1 MRKEKTMKN
10 ILAGEKKYNEG
21 YELLSSLFEIDR
33 KTYNNEVKETLNY
46 ITSRTGDQFSCMY
59 FLYSDYSRLSSV
71 NLLIE
76 KNIEEHRLNCYI
88 AGKLRILSTGRSSM
102 LVTHPTQ
109 MFEMFMSNNPDFIT
123 FFKNN
128 IDMIMPDDY
137 DSEKNKYGYLKNDY
151 GTFFLIRVILH
162 AIRGDFE
169 EVKKRCAA
177 YLEKPLKDSYYKYG
191 ELHYEFLSALA
202 DKNIDGMKKAIDGM
216 MEQKVA
222 RKFSNDNNPNY
233 EFYLHVYVIIYA
245 KIALYHGIDLEID
258 HEVTPKELI
267 DNTPLE
273 SYEDPYDFMKDFD
286 LATVTPKEWKEW
298 KNSWNLN
305 F

>member
-10 ILAGEKKYNEG
+10 ILAGEKKYEKGISLISSFLGKEENFDKD
-21 YELLSSLFEIDR
+21 EL
-33 KTYNNEVKETLNY
+33 KY
-46 ITSRTGDQFSCMY
+46 IENKKGDQFACMWT
-59 FLYSDYSRLSSV
+59 LSNYYNKFSSI

-76 KNIEEHRLNCYI
+76 KNIKKHRLNCHI
-88 AGKLRILSTGRSSM
+88 GVKLLILGCSRSNRLFTQAS
-102 LVTHPTQ
+102 Q

-128 IDMIMPDDY
+128 IDMIMPNDY

-169 EVKKRCAA
+169 EVKKRCGA

-191 ELHYEFLSALA
+191 ELHYEFLGALA
-202 DKNIDGMKKAIDGM
+202 DKDIDGMKKAINGM

-258 HEVTPKELI
+258 HEVAPKELI
-267 DNTPLE
+267 DITPLE
-273 SYEDPYDFMKDFD
+273 KYKDPYDFMKDFD

>member
-1 MRKEKTMKN
+1 MSVVASKNKYEKGINLISSFLRKEEDFDKDELKYIEN
-10 ILAGEKKYNEG
+10 KK
-21 YELLSSLFEIDR
+21 R
-33 KTYNNEVKETLNY
+33 
-46 ITSRTGDQFSCMY
+46 DQFACMWT
-59 FLYSDYSRLSSV
+59 LSNDYNKFSSIDLV
-71 NLLIE
+71 IE
-76 KNIEEHRLNCYI
+76 KNIKKHRLNCHI
-88 AGKLRILSTGRSSM
+88 GGKLLILGCSRSNRLFTQAS
-102 LVTHPTQ
+102 Q
-109 MFEMFMSNNPDFIT
+109 MFEMLMSNNPDFIT

-137 DSEKNKYGYLKNDY
+137 DSKKNKYGYLKNDY

-169 EVKKRCAA
+169 EVKKRCTA

-202 DKNIDGMKKAIDGM
+202 DKNIDEMKKAMDGM

-245 KIALYHGIDLEID
+245 KIALYHGIDLKID
-258 HEVTPKELI
+258 NEVAPRELI
-267 DNTPLE
+267 DITPLE
-273 SYEDPYDFMKDFD
+273 KYEDPYDFMKDFD

-298 KNSWNLN
+298 ENSWNLN
-305 F
+305 L

>member
-1 MRKEKTMKN
+1 MKN
-10 ILAGEKKYNEG
+10 ILAGEKKYEKG
-21 YELLSSLFEIDR
+21 ISLISSFLRKEEDFDKDEL
-33 KTYNNEVKETLNY
+33 KY
-46 ITSRTGDQFSCMY
+46 IENKKGDQFACM
-59 FLYSDYSRLSSV
+59 STLSNYYNKFSSI

-76 KNIEEHRLNCYI
+76 KNIKEHRLNCYI
-88 AGKLRILSTGRSSM
+88 GGKLQILGCDRGSRLFTQAS
-102 LVTHPTQ
+102 Q

-137 DSEKNKYGYLKNDY
+137 DSKKNKYGYLKNDY
-151 GTFFLIRVILH
+151 GSFFLIRVILH

-177 YLEKPLKDSYYKYG
+177 YLKNPLKDSYYKYG
-191 ELHYEFLSALA
+191 ELHYKFLGALA
-202 DKNIDGMKKAIDGM
+202 DKDIDGMKKAINGM

-258 HEVTPKELI
+258 HEVAPKELI
-267 DNTPLE
+267 EITPLE
-273 SYEDPYDFMKDFD
+273 KYEDPYDFMKDFD

>member
-1 MRKEKTMKN
+1 MKN
-10 ILAGEKKYNEG
+10 ILAGEKKYEKG
-21 YELLSSLFEIDR
+21 YIKVSHEYLD
-33 KTYNNEVKETLNY
+33 KEAEKRRLEY
-46 ITSRTGDQFSCMY
+46 ISNKKGDQFGCMWT
-59 FLYSDYSRLSSV
+59 LSSDYCGISSK

-76 KNIEEHRLNCYI
+76 KNIKKHRLNCYI
-88 AGKLRILSTGRSSM
+88 GGKLLILGCSRSNRLFTQAS
-102 LVTHPTQ
+102 Q

-191 ELHYEFLSALA
+191 ELHYEFLGALV
-202 DKNIDGMKKAIDGM
+202 DKDIDGMKKAINGM

-258 HEVTPKELI
+258 NEVAPKELI

-273 SYEDPYDFMKDFD
+273 SYENPYDFMKDFD

>member
-1 MRKEKTMKN
+1 MSIVASENKYKKGIERVKIVEMTKKEIEENLEFIENKKGN
-10 ILAGEKKYNEG
+10 ILAGIRFFAMDYFM
-21 YELLSSLFEIDR
+21 LSS
-33 KTYNNEVKETLNY
+33 K
-46 ITSRTGDQFSCMY
+46 
-59 FLYSDYSRLSSV
+59 

-76 KNIEEHRLNCYI
+76 KNIKEHRLNCYI
-88 AGKLRILSTGRSSM
+88 GGKLQILGCDRDSRLFTQTS
-102 LVTHPTQ
+102 Q

-128 IDMIMPDDY
+128 IEMIMPNDY

-151 GTFFLIRVILH
+151 GLFFLIRVILH

-169 EVKKRCAA
+169 EVKKRCGA

-191 ELHYEFLSALA
+191 ELHYEFLKALA
-202 DKNIDGMKKAIDGM
+202 EKNIDGMKKAIDGM

-258 HEVTPKELI
+258 NEVAPKELI
-267 DNTPLE
+267 DITSLE
-273 SYEDPYDFMKDFD
+273 KYEDPYDFMKDFD

>member
-1 MRKEKTMKN
+1 MKN

-21 YELLSSLFEIDR
+21 YELLLSLFEIDR

-88 AGKLRILSTGRSSM
+88 AGKLRILSTSRSSM

-109 MFEMFMSNNPDFIT
+109 MFEIFMSNNPDFIT

-151 GTFFLIRVILH
+151 GIFFLIRVILH

-191 ELHYEFLSALA
+191 ELHYEFLGDLA
-202 DKNIDGMKKAIDGM
+202 DKNIDGMKKAINGM

-258 HEVTPKELI
+258 HEVAPKELI
-267 DNTPLE
+267 DITPLE
-273 SYEDPYDFMKDFD
+273 KYEDPYDFMKDFD

>member
-1 MRKEKTMKN
+1 MRKERIMKN
-10 ILAGEKKYNEG
+10 ILAGEKKYEKGISLISSFLGKEENFDKD
-21 YELLSSLFEIDR
+21 EL
-33 KTYNNEVKETLNY
+33 KY
-46 ITSRTGDQFSCMY
+46 IENKKGDQFACMWT
-59 FLYSDYSRLSSV
+59 LSNYYNKFSSI

-76 KNIEEHRLNCYI
+76 KNIKKHRLNCHI
-88 AGKLRILSTGRSSM
+88 GVKLLILGCSRSNRLFTQAS
-102 LVTHPTQ
+102 Q

-137 DSEKNKYGYLKNDY
+137 DSKKNKYGYLKNDY

-169 EVKKRCAA
+169 EVKKRCSA

-202 DKNIDGMKKAIDGM
+202 DKDIDGMKKAIDGM
-216 MEQKVA
+216 MEQKVE

-245 KIALYHGIDLEID
+245 KITLYNGIDLEID
-258 HEVTPKELI
+258 NEVAPKELI
-267 DNTPLE
+267 DITPLE
-273 SYEDPYDFMKDFD
+273 KYEDPYDFMKDFD

>member
-1 MRKEKTMKN
+1 MSVVASKNKYEKGINLISSFLRKEEDFDKDELKYIEN
-10 ILAGEKKYNEG
+10 KK
-21 YELLSSLFEIDR
+21 
-33 KTYNNEVKETLNY
+33 
-46 ITSRTGDQFSCMY
+46 GDQFACMWT
-59 FLYSDYSRLSSV
+59 LSNDYNKFSSIDLV
-71 NLLIE
+71 IE
-76 KNIEEHRLNCYI
+76 KNIKKHKLNCHI
-88 AGKLRILSTGRSSM
+88 GGKLLILGCSRSNRLFTQAS
-102 LVTHPTQ
+102 Q

-191 ELHYEFLSALA
+191 ELHYEFLGALA
-202 DKNIDGMKKAIDGM
+202 DKDIDGMKKAIDGM

-258 HEVTPKELI
+258 HEVAPKELI

>member
-1 MRKEKTMKN
+1 MSIVASENKYKKGIERVKIVEMTKKEIEENLEFIENKKGN
-10 ILAGEKKYNEG
+10 ILAGIGFFAMDYFM
-21 YELLSSLFEIDR
+21 LSS
-33 KTYNNEVKETLNY
+33 K
-46 ITSRTGDQFSCMY
+46 
-59 FLYSDYSRLSSV
+59 

-76 KNIEEHRLNCYI
+76 KNIKEHRLNCYI
-88 AGKLRILSTGRSSM
+88 GGKLQILGCDRDSRLFTQTS
-102 LVTHPTQ
+102 Q

-151 GTFFLIRVILH
+151 GSFFLIRVILH

-191 ELHYEFLSALA
+191 ELHYEFLLALSE
-202 DKNIDGMKKAIDGM
+202 KNIDRMRETIDKM

-222 RKFSNDNNPNY
+222 RKFSRDASPYY
-233 EFYLHVYVIIYA
+233 EFYLYVYVIMYA

-258 HEVTPKELI
+258 YEVAPKELI
-267 DNTPLE
+267 DITPLE
-273 SYEDPYDFMKDFD
+273 KYEDPYDFMKDFD

>member
-1 MRKEKTMKN
+1 MKN
-10 ILAGEKKYNEG
+10 ILAGEKKYEKG
-21 YELLSSLFEIDR
+21 ISLISSFLRKEEDFDKDEL
-33 KTYNNEVKETLNY
+33 KY
-46 ITSRTGDQFSCMY
+46 IENKKGDQFACMWT
-59 FLYSDYSRLSSV
+59 LSNYYNKFSSIDLV
-71 NLLIE
+71 IE
-76 KNIEEHRLNCYI
+76 KNIKKHRLNCHI
-88 AGKLRILSTGRSSM
+88 GGKLLILGCSRSNRLFTQAS
-102 LVTHPTQ
+102 Q

-137 DSEKNKYGYLKNDY
+137 DSKKNKYGYLKNDY

-191 ELHYEFLSALA
+191 ELHYEFLKALA
-202 DKNIDGMKKAIDGM
+202 DKDIDGMKKAINGM

-258 HEVTPKELI
+258 NEVAPKELI
-267 DNTPLE
+267 DITPLE
-273 SYEDPYDFMKDFD
+273 KYKDPYDFMKDFD

>member
-10 ILAGEKKYNEG
+10 ILAGEKKYEKG
-21 YELLSSLFEIDR
+21 YIKVSHEYLD
-33 KTYNNEVKETLNY
+33 KEAEKRRLEY
-46 ITSRTGDQFSCMY
+46 ISNKKGDQFGCMWT
-59 FLYSDYSRLSSV
+59 LSSDYCGISSK

-76 KNIEEHRLNCYI
+76 KNIEKHRLNCYI
-88 AGKLRILSTGRSSM
+88 GGKLRILSTSRSSM

-128 IDMIMPDDY
+128 MDMIMPDDY

-151 GTFFLIRVILH
+151 GTFFLVRVVLH

-169 EVKKRCAA
+169 EVKKRCDA
-177 YLEKPLKDSYYKYG
+177 YLKNPLKDSYYKYG

-202 DKNIDGMKKAIDGM
+202 DKDIDGMKKAINGM

-258 HEVTPKELI
+258 HEVAPKELI
-267 DNTPLE
+267 DITPLE
-273 SYEDPYDFMKDFD
+273 KYKDPYDFMKDFD

>member
-1 MRKEKTMKN
+1 MKN
-10 ILAGEKKYNEG
+10 ILAGEKKYEKGISLISSFLRKEENFDKD
-21 YELLSSLFEIDR
+21 ELE
-33 KTYNNEVKETLNY
+33 Y
-46 ITSRTGDQFSCMY
+46 IENKKGDQFACMWT
-59 FLYSDYSRLSSV
+59 LSNYYNKFSSIDLV
-71 NLLIE
+71 IE
-76 KNIEEHRLNCYI
+76 KNIKKHRLNCHI
-88 AGKLRILSTGRSSM
+88 GGKLLILGCSRSNRLFTQAS
-102 LVTHPTQ
+102 Q

-151 GTFFLIRVILH
+151 GSFFLIRVILH

-169 EVKKRCAA
+169 EVKKRCGA

-202 DKNIDGMKKAIDGM
+202 DKDIDGMKKAINGM

-258 HEVTPKELI
+258 HEVAPKELI

-298 KNSWNLN
+298 KNSWNIY
-305 F
+305 

>member
-1 MRKEKTMKN
+1 MKK
-10 ILAGEKKYNEG
+10 ILAGEKKYEKGINLISSFLRKEEDFDKD
-21 YELLSSLFEIDR
+21 EL
-33 KTYNNEVKETLNY
+33 KY
-46 ITSRTGDQFSCMY
+46 IENKKGDQFACMWT
-59 FLYSDYSRLSSV
+59 LSNDYNKFSSIDLV
-71 NLLIE
+71 IE
-76 KNIEEHRLNCYI
+76 KNIKKHRLNCHI
-88 AGKLRILSTGRSSM
+88 GVKLLILGCSRSNRLFTQAS
-102 LVTHPTQ
+102 Q

-137 DSEKNKYGYLKNDY
+137 DSKKSKYGYLKNDY

-169 EVKKRCAA
+169 EVKKRCTA

-202 DKNIDGMKKAIDGM
+202 DKDIDGMKKAIDGM

-258 HEVTPKELI
+258 HEVAPKELI

>member
-1 MRKEKTMKN
+1 MKN

-102 LVTHPTQ
+102 LVTSPTQ

-137 DSEKNKYGYLKNDY
+137 DSKKNKYGYLKNDY

-169 EVKKRCAA
+169 EVKKRCTA

-202 DKNIDGMKKAIDGM
+202 DKDIDGMKKAIDGM

-245 KIALYHGIDLEID
+245 KIALYHGINLEID
-258 HEVTPKELI
+258 HEVAPKELI
-267 DNTPLE
+267 DITPLE
-273 SYEDPYDFMKDFD
+273 KYEDPYDFMKDFD

>member
-1 MRKEKTMKN
+1 MKN
-10 ILAGEKKYNEG
+10 VLAGEKKYEKG
-21 YELLSSLFEIDR
+21 ISLISSFLRKEEDFDKDEL
-33 KTYNNEVKETLNY
+33 KY
-46 ITSRTGDQFSCMY
+46 IENKKGDQFACMWT
-59 FLYSDYSRLSSV
+59 LSNYYNKFSSIDLV
-71 NLLIE
+71 IE
-76 KNIEEHRLNCYI
+76 KNIKKHRLNCHI
-88 AGKLRILSTGRSSM
+88 GGKLLILGCSRSNRLFTQAS
-102 LVTHPTQ
+102 Q

-137 DSEKNKYGYLKNDY
+137 DSKKNKYGYLKNDY

-162 AIRGDFE
+162 TIRGDFE
-169 EVKKRCAA
+169 EVKKRCTA

-202 DKNIDGMKKAIDGM
+202 DKDIDGMKKAIDGM

-258 HEVTPKELI
+258 NEMAPKELI
-267 DNTPLE
+267 DITPLE
-273 SYEDPYDFMKDFD
+273 KYEDPYDFMKDFD

>member
-1 MRKEKTMKN
+1 MSVVASKNKYEKGINLISSFLRKEEDFDKDELKYIEN
-10 ILAGEKKYNEG
+10 KK
-21 YELLSSLFEIDR
+21 
-33 KTYNNEVKETLNY
+33 
-46 ITSRTGDQFSCMY
+46 GDQFACMWT
-59 FLYSDYSRLSSV
+59 LSNDYNKFSSIDLV
-71 NLLIE
+71 IE
-76 KNIEEHRLNCYI
+76 KNIKKHKLNCHI
-88 AGKLRILSTGRSSM
+88 GGKLLILGCSRSNRLFTQAS
-102 LVTHPTQ
+102 Q

-137 DSEKNKYGYLKNDY
+137 DSKKNKYGYLKNDY

-177 YLEKPLKDSYYKYG
+177 YLKNPLKDSYYKYG
-191 ELHYEFLSALA
+191 ELHYEFLGALA
-202 DKNIDGMKKAIDGM
+202 DKDIDGMKKAINGM

-258 HEVTPKELI
+258 HEVAPKELI

>member
-1 MRKEKTMKN
+1 MSVVASKNKYEKGINLISSFLRKEEDFDKDELKYIEN
-10 ILAGEKKYNEG
+10 KK
-21 YELLSSLFEIDR
+21 
-33 KTYNNEVKETLNY
+33 
-46 ITSRTGDQFSCMY
+46 GDQFACMWT
-59 FLYSDYSRLSSV
+59 LSNDYNKFSSIDLV
-71 NLLIE
+71 IE
-76 KNIEEHRLNCYI
+76 KNIKKHRLNCHI
-88 AGKLRILSTGRSSM
+88 GGKLLILGCSRSNRLFTQAS
-102 LVTHPTQ
+102 Q
-109 MFEMFMSNNPDFIT
+109 MFEMLMSNNPDFII

-128 IDMIMPDDY
+128 IDTIMPDDY
-137 DSEKNKYGYLKNDY
+137 DSKKNKYGYLKNDY

-202 DKNIDGMKKAIDGM
+202 DKDIDGMKKAINGM

-258 HEVTPKELI
+258 NEVAPKELI

-305 F
+305 L

>member
-1 MRKEKTMKN
+1 MSVVASKNKYEKGINLISSFLRKEEDFDKDELKYIEN
-10 ILAGEKKYNEG
+10 KK
-21 YELLSSLFEIDR
+21 
-33 KTYNNEVKETLNY
+33 
-46 ITSRTGDQFSCMY
+46 GDQFACMWT
-59 FLYSDYSRLSSV
+59 LSNDYNKFSSIDLV
-71 NLLIE
+71 IE
-76 KNIEEHRLNCYI
+76 KNIKKHRLNCHI
-88 AGKLRILSTGRSSM
+88 GGKLLILGCSRSNRLFTQAS
-102 LVTHPTQ
+102 Q
-109 MFEMFMSNNPDFIT
+109 MFEMLMSNNPDFII

-128 IDMIMPDDY
+128 IDTIMPDDY
-137 DSEKNKYGYLKNDY
+137 DSKKNKYGYLKNDY

-169 EVKKRCAA
+169 EVKKRCTA

-202 DKNIDGMKKAIDGM
+202 DKNIDEMKKAMDGM

-245 KIALYHGIDLEID
+245 KIALYHGIDLKID
-258 HEVTPKELI
+258 NEVAPRELI
-267 DNTPLE
+267 DITPLE
-273 SYEDPYDFMKDFD
+273 KYEDPYDFMKDFD

-305 F
+305 L

>member
-1 MRKEKTMKN
+1 MSVVASKNKYEKGINLISSFLRKEEDFDKDELKYIEN
-10 ILAGEKKYNEG
+10 KK
-21 YELLSSLFEIDR
+21 
-33 KTYNNEVKETLNY
+33 
-46 ITSRTGDQFSCMY
+46 GDQFACMWT
-59 FLYSDYSRLSSV
+59 LSNDYNKFSSIDLV
-71 NLLIE
+71 IE
-76 KNIEEHRLNCYI
+76 KNIKKHRLNCHI
-88 AGKLRILSTGRSSM
+88 GGKLLILGCSRSNRLFTQAS
-102 LVTHPTQ
+102 Q
-109 MFEMFMSNNPDFIT
+109 MFEMLMSNNTDFIT

-169 EVKKRCAA
+169 EVKKRCTA

-202 DKNIDGMKKAIDGM
+202 DKNIDEMKKAMDGM

-245 KIALYHGIDLEID
+245 KIALYHGIDLKID
-258 HEVTPKELI
+258 NEVAPRELI
-267 DNTPLE
+267 DITPLE
-273 SYEDPYDFMKDFD
+273 KYEDPYDFMKDFD

-305 F
+305 L

>member
-1 MRKEKTMKN
+1 MSVVASKNKYEKGISLISSFLEKEENFDKDKLEYIEN
-10 ILAGEKKYNEG
+10 KK
-21 YELLSSLFEIDR
+21 
-33 KTYNNEVKETLNY
+33 
-46 ITSRTGDQFSCMY
+46 GDQFACMWT
-59 FLYSDYSRLSSV
+59 LSNDYNKFSSIDLV
-71 NLLIE
+71 IE
-76 KNIEEHRLNCYI
+76 KNIKKHRLNCYI
-88 AGKLRILSTGRSSM
+88 GGKLLILGCSRSNKLFTQAS
-102 LVTHPTQ
+102 Q
-109 MFEMFMSNNPDFIT
+109 MFEMLMSNNPDFIT

-137 DSEKNKYGYLKNDY
+137 DSKKNKYGYLKNDY

-169 EVKKRCAA
+169 EAKKRCTA

-202 DKNIDGMKKAIDGM
+202 DKNIDEMKKAMDGM

-245 KIALYHGIDLEID
+245 KIALYHGIDLKID
-258 HEVTPKELI
+258 NEVAPRELI
-267 DNTPLE
+267 DITPLE
-273 SYEDPYDFMKDFD
+273 KYEDPYDFMKDFD

-305 F
+305 L

>member
-1 MRKEKTMKN
+1 MSIVASENKYKKGIERVKIVEMTKKEIEENLEFIENKKGN
-10 ILAGEKKYNEG
+10 ILAGIRFFAMDYFM
-21 YELLSSLFEIDR
+21 LSS
-33 KTYNNEVKETLNY
+33 K
-46 ITSRTGDQFSCMY
+46 
-59 FLYSDYSRLSSV
+59 

-76 KNIEEHRLNCYI
+76 KNIVEHRKNCFI
-88 AGKLRILSTGRSSM
+88 GGKLKILGNDIKSRLFSQVSR
-102 LVTHPTQ
+102 

-128 IDMIMPDDY
+128 MDMIMPDDY

-151 GTFFLIRVILH
+151 GSFFLIRVILH

-169 EVKKRCAA
+169 EVKKRCGA

-202 DKNIDGMKKAIDGM
+202 DKDIDGMKKAIDGM

-222 RKFSNDNNPNY
+222 RKFSNDCNPDY
-233 EFYLHVYVIIYA
+233 EFYLHIYVIIYA
-245 KIALYHGIDLEID
+245 KIALYHGINLEID
-258 HEVTPKELI
+258 HEVAPKELI
-267 DNTPLE
+267 DITPLE
-273 SYEDPYDFMKDFD
+273 KYEDPYDFMKDFD

>member
-1 MRKEKTMKN
+1 MKN
-10 ILAGEKKYNEG
+10 ILAGEKKYEKG
-21 YELLSSLFEIDR
+21 ISLISSFLRKEEDFDKDEL
-33 KTYNNEVKETLNY
+33 KY
-46 ITSRTGDQFSCMY
+46 IENKKGDQFACMWT
-59 FLYSDYSRLSSV
+59 LSNYYNKFSSIDLV
-71 NLLIE
+71 IE
-76 KNIEEHRLNCYI
+76 KNIKKHRLNCHI
-88 AGKLRILSTGRSSM
+88 GGKLLILGCSRSNRLFTQTS
-102 LVTHPTQ
+102 Q

-151 GTFFLIRVILH
+151 GLFFLIRVVLH

-169 EVKKRCAA
+169 EVKKRCDA
-177 YLEKPLKDSYYKYG
+177 YLKNPLKDSYYKYG
-191 ELHYEFLSALA
+191 ELHYEFLGALA
-202 DKNIDGMKKAIDGM
+202 DKDIDGMKKAINGM

-222 RKFSNDNNPNY
+222 RKFSNDCNPDY

-245 KIALYHGIDLEID
+245 KIALYHGINLEID
-258 HEVTPKELI
+258 HEVAPKELI
-267 DNTPLE
+267 DITPLE
-273 SYEDPYDFMKDFD
+273 KYEDPYDFMKDFD

>member
-1 MRKEKTMKN
+1 MKN
-10 ILAGEKKYNEG
+10 ILAGEKKYEKG
-21 YELLSSLFEIDR
+21 YIKVSYEYLD
-33 KTYNNEVKETLNY
+33 KEAEKRRLEY
-46 ITSRTGDQFSCMY
+46 ISNKKGDQFGCMWT
-59 FLYSDYSRLSSV
+59 LSSDYCGISSK

-76 KNIEEHRLNCYI
+76 KNIKKHRLNCYI
-88 AGKLRILSTGRSSM
+88 GGKLRILSTSRSSM

-169 EVKKRCAA
+169 EVKERCAA
-177 YLEKPLKDSYYKYG
+177 YLKNPLKDSYYKYG

-202 DKNIDGMKKAIDGM
+202 DKDIDGMKKAINGM

-258 HEVTPKELI
+258 HEVAPKELI
-267 DNTPLE
+267 DITPLE
-273 SYEDPYDFMKDFD
+273 KYEEPYDFMKDFN

>member
-1 MRKEKTMKN
+1 MSVVASKNKYEKGINLISSFLRKEEDFDKDELKYIEN
-10 ILAGEKKYNEG
+10 KK
-21 YELLSSLFEIDR
+21 
-33 KTYNNEVKETLNY
+33 
-46 ITSRTGDQFSCMY
+46 GDQFSCMWT
-59 FLYSDYSRLSSV
+59 LSNDYNKFSSIDLV
-71 NLLIE
+71 IE
-76 KNIEEHRLNCYI
+76 KNIKKHRLNCHI
-88 AGKLRILSTGRSSM
+88 GGKLLILGCSRSNRLFTQAS
-102 LVTHPTQ
+102 Q

-137 DSEKNKYGYLKNDY
+137 DSKKNKYGYLKNDY

-169 EVKKRCAA
+169 EVKKRCDA
-177 YLEKPLKDSYYKYG
+177 YLENPLKDSYYKYG

-202 DKNIDGMKKAIDGM
+202 DKDIDGMKKAINGM

-222 RKFSNDNNPNY
+222 RKFSNDCNPDY

-258 HEVTPKELI
+258 HEVAPKELI
-267 DNTPLE
+267 DITPLE
-273 SYEDPYDFMKDFD
+273 KYEDPYDFMKDFD

>member
-1 MRKEKTMKN
+1 MKN

-21 YELLSSLFEIDR
+21 YELLLSLFEIDR
-33 KTYNNEVKETLNY
+33 KTYNNEVKETSNY

-88 AGKLRILSTGRSSM
+88 AGKLRILSTSRSSM

-109 MFEMFMSNNPDFIT
+109 MFEMLMSNNPDFIT

-137 DSEKNKYGYLKNDY
+137 DSKKNKYGYLKNDY

-169 EVKKRCAA
+169 EVKKRCTT
-177 YLEKPLKDSYYKYG
+177 YLEEPLKDSYYKYG

-202 DKNIDGMKKAIDGM
+202 DKDIDGMKKAIDGM

-258 HEVTPKELI
+258 HEVAPKELI

-305 F
+305 L

>member
-1 MRKEKTMKN
+1 MSVVASKNKYEKGINLISSFLRKEEDFDKDELKYIEN
-10 ILAGEKKYNEG
+10 KK
-21 YELLSSLFEIDR
+21 
-33 KTYNNEVKETLNY
+33 
-46 ITSRTGDQFSCMY
+46 GDQFACMWI
-59 FLYSDYSRLSSV
+59 LSNDYNKFSSIDLV
-71 NLLIE
+71 IE
-76 KNIEEHRLNCYI
+76 KNIKKHRLNCYI
-88 AGKLRILSTGRSSM
+88 GGKLLILGCSRSNRLFTQAS
-102 LVTHPTQ
+102 Q
-109 MFEMFMSNNPDFIT
+109 MFEMLMSNNTDFIT

-137 DSEKNKYGYLKNDY
+137 DSKKNKYGYLKNDY

-191 ELHYEFLSALA
+191 ELHYEFLGALA

-245 KIALYHGIDLEID
+245 KIALYHGIDLKID
-258 HEVTPKELI
+258 NEVAPRELI
-267 DNTPLE
+267 DITPLE
-273 SYEDPYDFMKDFD
+273 KYEDPYDFMKDFD

-305 F
+305 L

>member
-1 MRKEKTMKN
+1 MKN
-10 ILAGEKKYNEG
+10 ILAGEKKYEKG
-21 YELLSSLFEIDR
+21 ISLISSFLE
-33 KTYNNEVKETLNY
+33 KEENFDKDKLEY
-46 ITSRTGDQFSCMY
+46 IENKKGDQFACMWT
-59 FLYSDYSRLSSV
+59 LSNYYNKFSSIDLV
-71 NLLIE
+71 IE
-76 KNIEEHRLNCYI
+76 KNIKKHRLNCHI
-88 AGKLRILSTGRSSM
+88 GGKLLILGCSRSNRLFTQAS
-102 LVTHPTQ
+102 Q

-151 GTFFLIRVILH
+151 GSFFLIRVILH

-169 EVKKRCAA
+169 EVKKRCGA

-202 DKNIDGMKKAIDGM
+202 DKDIDRMKKAINGM

-222 RKFSNDNNPNY
+222 RKFSNDCNPDY

-258 HEVTPKELI
+258 HEVAPKELI
-267 DNTPLE
+267 DITPLE
-273 SYEDPYDFMKDFD
+273 KYEDPYDFMKDFD
-286 LATVTPKEWKEW
+286 LATVTPREWKEW

>member
-1 MRKEKTMKN
+1 MKN
-10 ILAGEKKYNEG
+10 VLAGEKKYEKG
-21 YELLSSLFEIDR
+21 ISLISSFLRKEEDFDKDEL
-33 KTYNNEVKETLNY
+33 KY
-46 ITSRTGDQFSCMY
+46 IENKKGDQFACMWT
-59 FLYSDYSRLSSV
+59 LSNYYNKFSSIDLV
-71 NLLIE
+71 IE
-76 KNIEEHRLNCYI
+76 KNIKKHRLNCHI
-88 AGKLRILSTGRSSM
+88 GGKLLILGCSRSNRLFTQAS
-102 LVTHPTQ
+102 Q

-169 EVKKRCAA
+169 EVKKRCTA

-202 DKNIDGMKKAIDGM
+202 DKDIDGMKKAIYGM

-222 RKFSNDNNPNY
+222 RKFSNDCNPDY
-233 EFYLHVYVIIYA
+233 EFYLHVYVIIYT
-245 KIALYHGIDLEID
+245 KIALYHGINLEID
-258 HEVTPKELI
+258 HEVAPKELI
-267 DNTPLE
+267 DITPLE
-273 SYEDPYDFMKDFD
+273 KYEDPYDFMKDFD

>member
-1 MRKEKTMKN
+1 MKN
-10 ILAGEKKYNEG
+10 ILAGEKKYEKGISLISSFLGKEENFDKD
-21 YELLSSLFEIDR
+21 ELE
-33 KTYNNEVKETLNY
+33 Y
-46 ITSRTGDQFSCMY
+46 IENKKGNQFACMY

-102 LVTHPTQ
+102 LVTHPTR

-151 GTFFLIRVILH
+151 GTFFLIRVVLH

-169 EVKKRCAA
+169 EVKKRCSA

-222 RKFSNDNNPNY
+222 RKFSNDCNPDY

-245 KIALYHGIDLEID
+245 KIALYHEIELEID
-258 HEVTPKELI
+258 NEVAPKELI

>member
-1 MRKEKTMKN
+1 MKN
-10 ILAGEKKYNEG
+10 ILAGEKKYEKG
-21 YELLSSLFEIDR
+21 ISLISSFLRKEEDFDKDEL
-33 KTYNNEVKETLNY
+33 KY
-46 ITSRTGDQFSCMY
+46 IENKKGDQFACMWT
-59 FLYSDYSRLSSV
+59 LSNYYNKFSSI

-76 KNIEEHRLNCYI
+76 KNIKEHRLNCYI
-88 AGKLRILSTGRSSM
+88 GGKLQILGCDRDSRLFTQTS
-102 LVTHPTQ
+102 Q
-109 MFEMFMSNNPDFIT
+109 MFEMLMSNNPDFIT

-128 IDMIMPDDY
+128 MDMIMPDDY

-151 GTFFLIRVILH
+151 GSFFLIRVILH

-169 EVKKRCAA
+169 EVKKRCGA

-202 DKNIDGMKKAIDGM
+202 DKDIDGMKKAINGM

>member
-1 MRKEKTMKN
+1 MKN
-10 ILAGEKKYNEG
+10 ILAGEKKYEKGISLISSFLGKEENFDKD
-21 YELLSSLFEIDR
+21 EL
-33 KTYNNEVKETLNY
+33 KY
-46 ITSRTGDQFSCMY
+46 IENKKGDQFACMWT
-59 FLYSDYSRLSSV
+59 LSNYYNKFSSI

-76 KNIEEHRLNCYI
+76 KNIKKHRLNCHI
-88 AGKLRILSTGRSSM
+88 GVKLLILGCSRSNRLFTQAS
-102 LVTHPTQ
+102 Q

-137 DSEKNKYGYLKNDY
+137 DSKKNKYGYLKNDY

-169 EVKKRCAA
+169 EVKKRCSA

-202 DKNIDGMKKAIDGM
+202 DKDIDGMKKAIDGM
-216 MEQKVA
+216 MEQKVE

-245 KIALYHGIDLEID
+245 KITLYNGIDLEID
-258 HEVTPKELI
+258 NEVAPKELI
-267 DNTPLE
+267 DITPLE
-273 SYEDPYDFMKDFD
+273 KYEDPYDFMKDFD

>member
-1 MRKEKTMKN
+1 MKN
-10 ILAGEKKYNEG
+10 ILAGEKKYEKG
-21 YELLSSLFEIDR
+21 YIKVSHEYLD
-33 KTYNNEVKETLNY
+33 KEAEKRRLEY
-46 ITSRTGDQFSCMY
+46 ISNKKGDQFGCMWT
-59 FLYSDYSRLSSV
+59 LSSDYCGISSK

-76 KNIEEHRLNCYI
+76 KNIKKHRLNCYI
-88 AGKLRILSTGRSSM
+88 AGKLRILSTSRSSM

-169 EVKKRCAA
+169 EVKKRCAT
-177 YLEKPLKDSYYKYG
+177 YLKNPLKDSYYKYG

-202 DKNIDGMKKAIDGM
+202 DKNIDGMKKAINGM

-258 HEVTPKELI
+258 HEVAPKELI

-273 SYEDPYDFMKDFD
+273 SYEDPYDFMKEFD

>member
-1 MRKEKTMKN
+1 MKN
-10 ILAGEKKYNEG
+10 ILVGEKKYEKGISLISSFLGKEENFDKD
-21 YELLSSLFEIDR
+21 ELE
-33 KTYNNEVKETLNY
+33 Y
-46 ITSRTGDQFSCMY
+46 IENKKGNQFSCMY

-109 MFEMFMSNNPDFIT
+109 IFEMFMSNNLDFIT

-128 IDMIMPDDY
+128 IEMIMPDDY

-151 GTFFLIRVILH
+151 GSFFLIRVILH

-169 EVKKRCAA
+169 EVKKRCGA

-202 DKNIDGMKKAIDGM
+202 DKDIDGMKKAIDGM

-222 RKFSNDNNPNY
+222 RKFSNDCNPDY

-258 HEVTPKELI
+258 HEVAPKELI

>member
-1 MRKEKTMKN
+1 MKN
-10 ILAGEKKYNEG
+10 ILAGEKKYEKGISLISSFLGKEENFDKD
-21 YELLSSLFEIDR
+21 EL
-33 KTYNNEVKETLNY
+33 KY
-46 ITSRTGDQFSCMY
+46 IENKKGDQFACMWT
-59 FLYSDYSRLSSV
+59 LSNYYNKFSSI

-76 KNIEEHRLNCYI
+76 KNIKKHRLNCHI
-88 AGKLRILSTGRSSM
+88 GGKLLILGCSRSNRLFTQAS
-102 LVTHPTQ
+102 Q

-137 DSEKNKYGYLKNDY
+137 DSKKNKYGYLKNDY

-169 EVKKRCAA
+169 EVKKRCDA
-177 YLEKPLKDSYYKYG
+177 YLKNPLKDSYYKYG
-191 ELHYEFLSALA
+191 ELHYEFLKALA
-202 DKNIDGMKKAIDGM
+202 EKNIDGMKKAIDGM

-245 KIALYHGIDLEID
+245 KIALYYGIDLEID
-258 HEVTPKELI
+258 HEVAPKELI

-273 SYEDPYDFMKDFD
+273 SYEEPYDFMKDFD

>member
-1 MRKEKTMKN
+1 MKN
-10 ILAGEKKYNEG
+10 ILAGEKKYEKGISLISSFLGKEENFDKD
-21 YELLSSLFEIDR
+21 EL
-33 KTYNNEVKETLNY
+33 KY
-46 ITSRTGDQFSCMY
+46 IENKKGDQFACMWT
-59 FLYSDYSRLSSV
+59 LSNDYNKFSSIDLV
-71 NLLIE
+71 IE
-76 KNIEEHRLNCYI
+76 KNIKKHRLNCHI
-88 AGKLRILSTGRSSM
+88 GGKLLILGCSRSNRLFTQAS
-102 LVTHPTQ
+102 Q

-128 IDMIMPDDY
+128 IDMIMPNDY

-169 EVKKRCAA
+169 EVKKRCGA

-191 ELHYEFLSALA
+191 ELHYEFLGALA
-202 DKNIDGMKKAIDGM
+202 DKDIDGMKKAINGM

-258 HEVTPKELI
+258 HEVAPKELI
-267 DNTPLE
+267 DITPLE
-273 SYEDPYDFMKDFD
+273 KYKDPYDFMKDFD

>member
-1 MRKEKTMKN
+1 MKN

-102 LVTHPTQ
+102 LVTSPTQ
-109 MFEMFMSNNPDFIT
+109 MFEMFLSNNPDFIT

-137 DSEKNKYGYLKNDY
+137 DSKKNKYGYLKNDY

-169 EVKKRCAA
+169 EVKKRCTA

-202 DKNIDGMKKAIDGM
+202 DKDIDGMKKAIDGM

-245 KIALYHGIDLEID
+245 KIALYHGINLEID
-258 HEVTPKELI
+258 HEVAPKELI
-267 DNTPLE
+267 DITPLE
-273 SYEDPYDFMKDFD
+273 KYEDPYDFMKDFD